1 MDRLAACHVMHGFLN
16 IHKEAKKRNNSSL
29 NNHAK
34 KSSHRSH
41 SLSERKGVISTLKD
55 ENKKY
60 SQSHHRESDS
70 HKDDEDDTFNS
81 LFHRVLDYGTSNN
94 NFYHYQI
101 ETLLDPVQKITL
113 TNSSKYKLPNHHSD
127 IFSSPRYYS
136 KNFHSSQNNLK
147 CGYLL
152 LSINFSQPKNELSI
166 YIEKGANLPISQP
179 HKKSVSYIKVVL
191 IQDHQFVNC
200 AKSGTYISKPFIDFD
215 KTFTFKLTK
224 NQPTLSLLILVIQK
238 SNNSEERELGHLTFG
253 DEDQSNNQFKD
264 IKNENEKKRYLMGNT
279 INKYD
284 INWVS
289 KQNEIKPPIN
299 FISGQKLFNQND
311 CLLNEY
317 HSRLDNNICNWFKLS
332 NKW

>member
-1 MDRLAACHVMHGFLN
+1 M
-16 IHKEAKKRNNSSL
+16 
-29 NNHAK
+29 
-34 KSSHRSH
+34 
-41 SLSERKGVISTLKD
+41 
-55 ENKKY
+55 
-60 SQSHHRESDS
+60 
-70 HKDDEDDTFNS
+70 
-81 LFHRVLDYGTSNN
+81 
-94 NFYHYQI
+94 
-101 ETLLDPVQKITL
+101 
-113 TNSSKYKLPNHHSD
+113 
-127 IFSSPRYYS
+127 
-136 KNFHSSQNNLK
+136 
-147 CGYLL
+147 
-152 LSINFSQPKNELSI
+152 
-166 YIEKGANLPISQP
+166 
-179 HKKSVSYIKVVL
+179 
-191 IQDHQFVNC
+191 
-200 AKSGTYISKPFIDFD
+200 
-215 KTFTFKLTK
+215 
-224 NQPTLSLLILVIQK
+224 LILVIQK